1 MHIHDYHSQG
11 RVVFLCCRFLAV
23 VLTACV
29 LFLHS
34 TAPMGWAVQ
43 PAQELSLSAEAAV
56 LLCADNGRVL
66 YEKNADQP
74 LPIASITK
82 IMTAVIALEE
92 AESNDKAVTFEAS
105 MQAEGSSMYLQAG
118 DTLTL
123 TELVKGLMMVS
134 GNDAANAI
142 AVGVAGGQEAFAVL
156 MNRKAR
162 QIGMKNTH
170 FVTPSGLDDEQHY
183 STAYDMALLCRYA
196 MDNPVFAEIVSQKK
210 LTVHYLVPP
219 NKTQLCVNHNK
230 LLSFYEG
237 CMGIKTGF
245 TKKAGR
251 TLTSCAERNGVR
263 LIAVTLHA
271 PDDWNDHM
279 RLLDSGFAR
288 TERRTALSQEE
299 AYILPVVGG
308 TADTVTVSPAED
320 YCLTWLKDSPD
331 TIRTR
336 VLMPQ
341 FVYAPVAEG
350 RAVGTVSVYCNEK
363 KIASVKLVTKASV
376 PQQKEEDIWKT
387 EKK

>member
-1 MHIHDYHSQG
+1 M
-11 RVVFLCCRFLAV
+11 
-23 VLTACV
+23 
-29 LFLHS
+29 FLHS

-105 MQAEGSSMYLQAG
+105 MQAEGSSMYLQVG